1 MRNYKCILVA
11 MDFHSKSDQALLEKA
26 RSLAAKGTKIIL
38 VHAIEELTGMVA
50 ATYAVAGVQDIE
62 KQLLDEAGTRLL
74 KLAKK
79 AKLSEK
85 NIVLKLGLARNI
97 ILDVAKKTKADLIV
111 IGSHGRHGFRALL
124 GSTASAVLNN
134 APCDVLAVR
143 VKK

>member
-1 MRNYKCILVA
+1 MKRYKNILVA

-26 RSLAAKGTKIIL
+26 RFLAAKGTKIIL

-79 AKLSEK
+79 AKLPEK

-111 IGSHGRHGFRALL
+111 MGSHGRHGFRALL